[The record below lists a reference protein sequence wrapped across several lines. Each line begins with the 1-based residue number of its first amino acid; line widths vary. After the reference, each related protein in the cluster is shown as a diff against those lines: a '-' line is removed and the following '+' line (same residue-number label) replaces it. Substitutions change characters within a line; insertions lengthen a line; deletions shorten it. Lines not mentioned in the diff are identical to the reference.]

1 MTEPRE
7 PSPKKTVTII
17 PAKQCTQATDGR
29 KHGPL
34 RVAAYCRVSTDDEE
48 QITSYKN
55 QIAHYTDRINSNPG
69 WTLAGIF
76 ADEGITGTSTRKRT
90 EFNKLI
96 ALCKRGK
103 VDIILTKS
111 TSRFARNTLD
121 CLKYTR
127 MLKELGVAVIFEKE
141 NINTATM
148 NSELIL
154 SFYGSFAQA
163 ESESLSK
170 NVALG
175 NRYGFKQGRV
185 RINYTY
191 LLGYRKGADGQPE
204 IIPEEAVVIRRI
216 FHSFL
221 AGYSIGR
228 IKAELEQDG
237 IRSVTQKGQWS
248 RSVIAGILRNE
259 KYIGDA
265 LLQKTYVTDCIS
277 KKVKKNNGE
286 LPQYYVK
293 DNHPAIIERTVF
305 NQVQEEFARRNS
317 KPKASQKPTKTN
329 LGKFS
334 SKYALTELLYCG
346 ECGTPYRRT
355 TWTRNGQKKIVWR
368 CISRLENGRAMCK
381 DSPTIPEAELHDAI
395 LRGFRLL
402 AAQQNEIHTGLQEAL
417 YTAVSGQDG
426 DSPETIDN
434 MIAEQDERRSKL
446 IEKMVKAGADESHYI
461 AELTMIANAVNTL
474 RLRKADMER
483 DALNHETAE
492 ARLAVMRE
500 RLNDAD
506 LSLDDYDDILVRQ
519 AVESVKVLSRNK
531 ILIRFKVGIEM
542 TIELKPAE

>member
-1 MTEPRE
+1 MSDESKR
-7 PSPKKTVTII
+7 TVTII
-17 PAKQCTQATDGR
+17 PAKQSPQAPVSR

-48 QITSYKN
+48 QVTSYKN
-55 QIAHYTDRINSNPG
+55 QIAHYTDKINSNPD

-76 ADEGITGTSTRKRT
+76 ADEGITGTSTKKRT

-103 VDIILTKS
+103 VDVVLTKS

-127 MLKELGVAVIFEKE
+127 MLKDLGVAVIFEKE

-170 NVALG
+170 NVSLG

-185 RINYTY
+185 RMNYTY
-191 LLGYRKGADGQPE
+191 LLGYRKGEDGQPE
-204 IIPEEAVVIRRI
+204 IVPEEAVIIRRI

-237 IRSVTQKGQWS
+237 IQSAMQKGQWS
-248 RSVIAGILRNE
+248 RSVIEGILRNE

-293 DNHPAIIERTVF
+293 DNHPAIIERTIF
-305 NQVQEEFARRNS
+305 NQVQEELARRNS
-317 KPKASQKPTKTN
+317 KPKATQKASKTN
-329 LGKFS
+329 RGKFS
-334 SKYALTELLYCG
+334 SQYALTELLYCG
-346 ECGTPYRRT
+346 ECGTPYRRC
-355 TWTRNGQKKIVWR
+355 TWARNGQKKIVWR
-368 CISRLENGRAMCK
+368 CINRLENGKTICK
-381 DSPTIPEAELHDAI
+381 DSPTIPESELHDAI
-395 LRGFRLL
+395 LRSLRLL
-402 AAQQNEIHTGLQEAL
+402 ADQQDEIQEGLQEAL
-417 YTAVSGQDG
+417 RAAISAQDG
-426 DSPETIDN
+426 DSPDAIDR
-434 MIAEQDERRSKL
+434 MIAEQVDRRSELVK
-446 IEKMVKAGADESHYI
+446 KMVEAGEDESHYLS
-461 AELTMIANAVNTL
+461 ELTMIANSINTL
-474 RLRKADMER
+474 RLRKAEIEQ
-483 DALNHETAE
+483 DALKHENTE
-492 ARLAVMRE
+492 ARLAAMRE
-500 RLNDAD
+500 RLNSAD
-506 LSLDDYDDILVRQ
+506 LNLDAYDDMLVKQ
-519 AVESVKVLSRNK
+519 MVESVKVLSRDK
-531 ILIRFKVGIEM
+531 LLIRFKSGIEM
-542 TIELKPAE
+542 TAGLTPQE